1 MQYLEFIKGAGKMI
15 PKHKVFISYHHEND
29 QYYKN
34 KLSIFALRYDIFKDV
49 SVNTG
54 SISDELTDQQIRT
67 IIRDNYLRDSS
78 VTIVL
83 VGMETKYRK
92 HVDWEIYS
100 SMYNGAKNKKS
111 GILVVNLPIVSGNQI
126 SICDGDKLILGSEI
140 KWAPIS
146 SYERYEYLPKRI
158 IDNIKSPNVKISVV
172 DYSRIINNPEGL
184 KKLIDIA
191 YNNRDTNDYDLS
203 MPMRRRNS

>member
-1 MQYLEFIKGAGKMI
+1 MI
-15 PKHKVFISYHHEND
+15 PKHKIFISYHHKND

-34 KLSIFALRYDIFKDV
+34 ELSNIALTYDVFEDA
-49 SVNTG
+49 SVDTG
-54 SISDELTDQQIRT
+54 GISDELTDQQIRT
-67 IIRDNYLRDSS
+67 KIRDEYLKDSS

-83 VGMETKYRK
+83 VGTETKYRK

-111 GILVVNLPIVSGNQI
+111 GILVINLPSINGSQV
-126 SICDGDKLILGSEI
+126 SICDEDKLILGTEF
-140 KWAPIS
+140 KWSPITN
-146 SYERYEYLPKRI
+146 YDRYDYLPSRI
-158 IDNIKSPNVKISVV
+158 VDNLKCPGVRISVV

-191 YNNRDTNDYDLS
+191 YKNRDTNQYDLS
-203 MPMRRRNS
+203 TPMRRRNS

>member
-1 MQYLEFIKGAGKMI
+1 MI
-15 PKHKVFISYHHEND
+15 PKHKVFISYHHKND

-34 KLSIFALRYDIFKDV
+34 ELAMYASRYNIFEDA

-54 SISDELTDQQIRT
+54 GISDELTDQQIRT
-67 IIRDNYLRDSS
+67 IIRDEYLSDSS

-83 VGMETKYRK
+83 VGTETKYRK

-111 GILVVNLPIVSGNQI
+111 GILVVNLPSISGSQI
-126 SICDGDKLILGSEI
+126 SICDEDKLILGPEI
-140 KWAPIS
+140 KWSPIT
-146 SYERYEYLPKRI
+146 SYERYEYLPGRI
-158 IDNIKSPNVKISVV
+158 VDNIKNSDVRIAVV
-172 DYSRIINNPEGL
+172 DYTRIINNPEGL

-191 YNNRDTNDYDLS
+191 YNRRYTNDYDLS
-203 MPMRRRNS
+203 APMRRRNS